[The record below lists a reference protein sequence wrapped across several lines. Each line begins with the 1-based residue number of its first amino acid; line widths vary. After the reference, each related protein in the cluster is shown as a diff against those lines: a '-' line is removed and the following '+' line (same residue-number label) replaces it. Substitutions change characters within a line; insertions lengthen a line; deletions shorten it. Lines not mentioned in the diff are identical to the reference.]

1 MTTCPARPRQ
11 APAAATRRQR
21 SIPASATS
29 VHQAAKAMAV
39 TSVGCGA
46 TRIGMAGVN
55 RNGLAMVRTAPA
67 ASKMGPAMA
76 RTAAVSRWSG
86 CRSIPASRSPTP
98 DTIRLTASPGSGQ
111 RWPDAD
117 LASATPSMSSP
128 LAAR

>member
-11 APAAATRRQR
+11 APVAATRRQR

-39 TSVGCGA
+39 AGIRCGA
-46 TRIGMAGVN
+46 ARAGMAGMN
-55 RNGLAMVRTAPA
+55 RNGLAMVRTAAA
-67 ASKMGPAMA
+67 ASRIGPAMA
-76 RTAAVSRWSG
+76 STAAASRWSG
-86 CRSIPASRSPTP
+86 CRSIPANGSPTL

-117 LASATPSMSSP
+117 LASATPSMSSA